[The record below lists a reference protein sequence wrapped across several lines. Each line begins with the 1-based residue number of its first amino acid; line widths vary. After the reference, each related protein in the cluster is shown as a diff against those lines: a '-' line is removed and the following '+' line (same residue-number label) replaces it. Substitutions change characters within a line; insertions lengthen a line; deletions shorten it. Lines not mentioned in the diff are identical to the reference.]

1 MTSPNVIMN
10 TATRRLP
17 TTTVVDNTAI
27 DLATLSNQLSV
38 HRPNG
43 GTRQRRQVFFCSACG
58 TYYEK
63 WNLFYHIREI
73 HNKFICLFCLGIFPT
88 AERLVNHLESKHVA
102 KPSIYEHTDDLMR
115 MYRDQ
120 CYLMCCVCEH
130 IFTESDDIIGHSC
143 EQFMKPCTL
152 CGLQF
157 IHKNDC
163 TALHASK
170 VSQRKQRK
178 ARSQVQVVTASALP
192 PSIASISQQ
201 TQWIPPNATIPPN
214 QLATDVTDHA
224 LLRNALL
231 GQEQRHPQYDNR
243 LAGDLHQMHPAVQ
256 QFDNSNQQ
264 LSTIQVTPTEA
275 PKYVANEHIPN
286 WSMAANQMSQANDA
300 YRVNSSMQYANG
312 QYNVDISRTD
322 AVPQQQHQQAA
333 SNTESSSDSDDSN
346 SDSSSN
352 DSDAD
357 TDEMENNSNVE
368 RVVPA
373 LRLNLSEKAGNMSR
387 SYVARAPVNPGK
399 NINNML
405 ENQSVDIGDE
415 SGNEDDHNNSGFM
428 NGNSYQSKLS
438 DINSIQMQL
447 NDIQNQ
453 VNAIQHKTSDGDIEQ
468 HPQQHP
474 PLVPKLK
481 LKLSQPLQSI
491 ESEQSSTES
500 DDDGDNSSSDNNG
513 DDDADEQEHSTNT
526 ENISMA
532 QGVFGP
538 MPNEYPCDPNTLHIQ
553 HQHEAQIDDQFD
565 SNNSNSFCN
574 EASQQHEQQPLEL
587 SHLPNEQ
594 SLHDT
599 TSVDAAQISPQ
610 DRSFSSDLLPSGD
623 FTGDF
628 DERLTSTN
636 TITQDT
642 DVLNGGNIITPPN
655 SIADSQPMVSLTH
668 VLLTASL
675 GTFKGTKQL
684 TGNYFFN

>member
-1 MTSPNVIMN
+1 MN
-10 TATRRLP
+10 TANRRLP
-17 TTTVVDNTAI
+17 TTTVVDNAAI
-27 DLATLSNQLSV
+27 DLATLTNQLAV

-43 GTRQRRQVFFCSACG
+43 STKQRHQVFFCSACG

-63 WNLFYHIREI
+63 WNLFYHIREM

-115 MYRDQ
+115 LYRDQ

-178 ARSQVQVVTASALP
+178 ARPQVQVVTASALQ
-192 PSIASISQQ
+192 PSIAPIPQQ
-201 TQWIPPNATIPPN
+201 AQWIAPNTTLPLN
-214 QLATDVTDHA
+214 QLATDVTDHT

-243 LAGDLHQMHPAVQ
+243 LAGDIQQMRPPPQHY
-256 QFDNSNQQ
+256 DNSHQQ
-264 LSTIQVTPTEA
+264 PNAMHVTPTEP
-275 PKYVANEHIPN
+275 PKYVVNEHIPN
-286 WSMAANQMSQANDA
+286 WSMAANQMIQANDA
-300 YRVNSSMQYANG
+300 YRINSSQYDNG
-312 QYNVDISRTD
+312 QQIADISRTD
-322 AVPQQQHQQAA
+322 AVQQPHQQAA
-333 SNTESSSDSDDSN
+333 SNTESSSDGDDSD

-357 TDEMENNSNVE
+357 SDDMENISNVE

-373 LRLNLSEKAGNMSR
+373 LRLNLSEKAGNANR
-387 SYVARAPVNPGK
+387 SYVARAPINPGK

-415 SGNEDDHNNSGFM
+415 SGNDDDHNTSGFT
-428 NGNSYQSKLS
+428 NGDTYQSKLS

-453 VNAIQHKTSDGDIEQ
+453 VNAIQHKTSDGDSDQ
-468 HPQQHP
+468 HPHQNP

-491 ESEQSSTES
+491 ESEQSSSES

-526 ENISMA
+526 EHISMS
-532 QGVFGP
+532 QGMFAA
-538 MPNEYPCDPNTLHIQ
+538 MPNKYPCDPNTLHIQ
-553 HQHEAQIDDQFD
+553 HQHETQIDDQFD
-565 SNNSNSFCN
+565 SNNLTSFCN
-574 EASQQHEQQPLEL
+574 EPLQQQQQPSEQQPSEL

-594 SLHDT
+594 SLQDT
-599 TSVDAAQISPQ
+599 INMDAAQISPQ
-610 DRSFSSDLLPSGD
+610 DRSFSSDLLPSDD
-623 FTGDF
+623 FTGEF
-628 DERLTSTN
+628 DERLTTTN
-636 TITQDT
+636 TITQGA
-642 DVLNGGNIITPPN
+642 DVLDSGNIITPPN
-655 SIADSQPMVSLTH
+655 SIADSQPMVSL
-668 VLLTASL
+668 VNILLTAP
-675 GTFKGTKQL
+675 L
-684 TGNYFFN
+684 TNFELHTMS